1 MASTQLTVFGY
12 CAAGASSALRSRF
25 AQFSELLAKK
35 AKLEISLFES
45 SSYEE
50 LATAVVSGYVDV
62 AWLPPIPYIALERH
76 TAVVPLVQL
85 HRGGRSTFHS
95 VLVARADS
103 KLAGP
108 HDLRGTR
115 AAWVDRYSASGFVV
129 PRVALANLGVD
140 PRTAFREQRFWRSHE
155 SVIRVVVGGRAD
167 FAATYAGF
175 GPEGELTRGPWLG
188 LKGADDAVRVIAV
201 LGEIPGDIVAA
212 HAGLD
217 PAKRQRLTAALL
229 AVSHDKR
236 SRLLANDAFGVDEF
250 RPFAAAGYIELRRLT
265 ESASDAGLLDLVE
278 SADQTGAHVA
288 PRG

>member
-1 MASTQLTVFGY
+1 MTSSGITVFGY
-12 CAAGASSALRSRF
+12 GAGGTSSALRSRF

-35 AKLEISLFES
+35 SKLEISLFES

-76 TAVVPLVQL
+76 GAVAPLVQL

-95 VLVARADS
+95 VLVVRADS
-103 KLAGP
+103 RFHAP
-108 HDLRGTR
+108 NDLVRAR

-140 PRTAFREQRFWRSHE
+140 PRSAFSEQRFWRSHE
-155 SVIRVVVGGRAD
+155 SAIRVVVGGRAD
-167 FAATYAGF
+167 FAATYAGV
-175 GPEGELTRGPWLG
+175 GPDGAIERGPWLDV
-188 LKGADDAVRVIAV
+188 KGAADAVRVIAV
-201 LGEIPGDIVAA
+201 LGEIPGDIVAV

-217 PAKRQRLTAALL
+217 PAKRQCLTTALL
-229 AVSHDKR
+229 AISHDKR

-250 RPFAAAGYIELRRLT
+250 QPFEAAGYIELRQLT
-265 ESASDAGLLDLVE
+265 ESASDAGLLDVAE
-278 SADQTGAHVA
+278 AADQTGLHVA
-288 PRG
+288 AR